1 MKYGMKN
8 RMNLGTTLTAR
19 LAIGARYSIIHVG
32 DSRVYEIAS
41 DHQVTQMTEDQT
53 YVHREILAGRMTPE
67 EAAVHPKRN
76 VLLQCIGSS
85 KTVTPQ
91 VVHGNIQKDACYL
104 LCSDG
109 FRHMITDDDLAKIV
123 DCGGSAG
130 FEKEARLALKNITE
144 KDKLAGESDNIT
156 AAVLR
161 TLGGRI

>member
-1 MKYGMKN
+1 
-8 RMNLGTTLTAR
+8 MNLGTTLTAM
-19 LAIGARYSIIHVG
+19 LTIGARYSIIHIG
-32 DSRVYEIAS
+32 DSRVYEITP

-91 VVHGNIQKDACYL
+91 VVHGNMKKDACYL

-109 FRHMITDDDLAKIV
+109 FRHMITDDDLAKIA

-130 FEKEARLALKNITE
+130 FEKEAKLALKNITE

-161 TLGGRI
+161 ALEGR